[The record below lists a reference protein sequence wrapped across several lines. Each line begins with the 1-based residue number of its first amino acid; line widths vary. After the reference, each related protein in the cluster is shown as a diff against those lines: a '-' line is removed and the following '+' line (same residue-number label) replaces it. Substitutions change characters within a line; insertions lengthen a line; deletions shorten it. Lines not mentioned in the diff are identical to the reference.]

1 MADFSIVAD
10 VSAALLKLL
19 RAQMCPVPVSAP
31 EAIRLAAPTDKNGD
45 FQLGL
50 YLYDLREQGEY
61 RAGAMQR
68 GADNIRR
75 RPPRPLALHYMLFLN
90 SKAQIAA
97 GAEAEQRILGRALQV
112 LSDYPTIDVNEAH
125 PYSQEL
131 EESASVTILSMTFE
145 EKTKVWSA
153 LSTPYQ
159 LGVYFS
165 VSPLLLSS
173 RRQESFARVREVEVR
188 GDTPR

>member
-10 VSAALLKLL
+10 VSTGLLKLL
-19 RAQMCPVPVSAP
+19 RTQICPTPVSAP

-50 YLYDLREQGEY
+50 YLYDLRELGEY
-61 RAGAMQR
+61 RAGALQR

-75 RPPRPLALHYMLFLN
+75 RPPRPLTLHYMLFLN
-90 SKAQIAA
+90 SKAQITT

-112 LSDYPTIDVNEAH
+112 LTDYPTLDINQLH
-125 PYSQEL
+125 PYAREP
-131 EESASVTILSMTFE
+131 EEAAAITLLTLTFE
-145 EKTKVWSA
+145 EKTKIWAA

-159 LGVYFS
+159 LGIYFS

-173 RRQESFARVREVEVR
+173 RREEAFTRVREVEVR
-188 GDTPR
+188 GTGPR

>member
-1 MADFSIVAD
+1 MADFSVVAD
-10 VSAALLKLL
+10 VSAALIKLL
-19 RAQMCPVPVSAP
+19 RTQMCPVPVSAP
-31 EAIRLAAPTDKNGD
+31 ESIRLAAPGEKNSD

-50 YLYDLREQGEY
+50 YLYDMRELSEY
-61 RAGAMQR
+61 RSGAVQR

-75 RPPRPLALHYMLFLN
+75 RPPKPLTLNYVLFLN

-112 LSDYPTIDVNEAH
+112 LTDYPTVDVNEAH

-145 EKTKVWSA
+145 EKTKIWSA

>member
-75 RPPRPLALHYMLFLN
+75 RPPRPLALYYMLFLN

-145 EKTKVWSA
+145 EKTKIWSA

>member
-145 EKTKVWSA
+145 EKTKIWSA

>member
-10 VSAALLKLL
+10 VSTGLLKLL
-19 RAQMCPVPVSAP
+19 RTQICPTPVSAP

-50 YLYDLREQGEY
+50 YLYDLRELGEY
-61 RAGAMQR
+61 RAGALQR

-75 RPPRPLALHYMLFLN
+75 WPPRPLTLHYMLFLN
-90 SKAQIAA
+90 SKAQITT

-112 LSDYPTIDVNEAH
+112 LTDYPTLDINQLH
-125 PYSQEL
+125 PYAREP
-131 EESASVTILSMTFE
+131 EEAAAITLLTLTFE
-145 EKTKVWSA
+145 EKTKIWAA

-159 LGVYFS
+159 LGIYFS

-173 RRQESFARVREVEVR
+173 RREEAFTRVREVEVR
-188 GDTPR
+188 GTGPR

>member
-145 EKTKVWSA
+145 EKTKIWSA

-165 VSPLLLSS
+165 VSPLLL
-173 RRQESFARVREVEVR
+173 
-188 GDTPR
+188 

>member
-145 EKTKVWSA
+145 EKTKIWSA

-173 RRQESFARVREVEVR
+173 RRQESFARVREVEVQ

>member
-1 MADFSIVAD
+1 MADFSVVAD
-10 VSAALLKLL
+10 TSAGLLKLL
-19 RAQMCPVPVSAP
+19 REQMCPTPVSAP
-31 EAIRLAAPTDKNGD
+31 ESIRLAAPTDKNGD

-50 YLYDLREQGEY
+50 YLYDLRELGEY

-75 RPPRPLALHYMLFLN
+75 RPPRPLTLHYMLFLN
-90 SKAQIAA
+90 SKAQITT

-112 LSDYPTIDVNEAH
+112 LSDYPAVDVNELH
-125 PYSQEL
+125 PYSPEP
-131 EESASVTILSMTFE
+131 EESAAISLLTLTFE
-145 EKTKVWSA
+145 EKTKIWAA

-165 VSPLLLSS
+165 VSPLMLSS
-173 RRQESFARVREVEVR
+173 RLEESFARVREVEIR
-188 GDTPR
+188 GKGPL

>member
-10 VSAALLKLL
+10 ISAALLKLL

-61 RAGAMQR
+61 RAGVMQR

-112 LSDYPTIDVNEAH
+112 LSDYPAIDVNEAH

-145 EKTKVWSA
+145 EKTKIWSA

>member
-31 EAIRLAAPTDKNGD
+31 EAIRLAVPTDKNGD

-145 EKTKVWSA
+145 EKTKIWSA

>member
-31 EAIRLAAPTDKNGD
+31 ETIRLAAPTDKNGD

-145 EKTKVWSA
+145 EKTKIWSA

>member
-1 MADFSIVAD
+1 
-10 VSAALLKLL
+10 
-19 RAQMCPVPVSAP
+19 
-31 EAIRLAAPTDKNGD
+31 
-45 FQLGL
+45 
-50 YLYDLREQGEY
+50 
-61 RAGAMQR
+61 MQR

-145 EKTKVWSA
+145 EKTKIWSA